1 MGMRLGGAQGAR
13 LGPRRYPYVCVCVYN
28 VRVPLS
34 PAGEHV
40 VGISGAA
47 AGGAGSWVSPER
59 FSA

>member
-1 MGMRLGGAQGAR
+1 MGSGGARGPGGAR
-13 LGPRRYPYVCVCVYN
+13 GF
-28 VRVPLS
+28 VRDSFLFF

-40 VGISGAA
+40 VGISGEA

>member
-1 MGMRLGGAQGAR
+1 MGMQLKGCQAGSPAV
-13 LGPRRYPYVCVCVYN
+13 PVCVCVYK